1 MKKNFIVKFLIG
13 LFIVCVLCTTILIWT
28 YLKFLPY
35 AISNQKVINYAQQ
48 FIKKEFNVDAV
59 INEPKLVTELSPN
72 IDFKVKEILLT
83 KGEIKLLE
91 LKNFH
96 SAFSLAKVFDKIV
109 KINNLTAEQIYVDVN
124 GIENIIPKRDK
135 PKQKSEWNI
144 DIYDALLGVRNC
156 EFIYYIQPDTK
167 IWVKGEHI
175 GVNNAEKIKRNVY
188 FQLFAEITRDEH
200 IAKIEIKDSKKVYF
214 KDNILHAD
222 NCPIKLNNSNVLINL
237 LAYRDRTFDLE
248 VFSKSFNL
256 NDIIDFLNTQIIE
269 NNVNDTLAYFDD
281 ISGNLN
287 FSIKL
292 SKDDI
297 SGDFILNRLKFKI
310 KNVDNVPVTLTKGN
324 IKLTKDRVVLDGFE
338 GFYDSNSENKIS
350 FKGTVKDYLK
360 SIDTDIEGNAIAR
373 NDFFKNHLSN
383 MIGSSVALNGN
394 AKTKVMFK
402 SKNNIMDIVWL
413 FMLKPG
419 ENIIVG
425 DEPLP
430 FEESLRVMASK
441 MHLENMVLDINSM
454 DYYIAPKG
462 QKLEKPKK
470 NAKRPDPI
478 FSLSSKIDIAHDN
491 YVSFLSFEIPN
502 PLPSEIL
509 NVVLKQ
515 NLFKRGK
522 IGGKLT
528 IENSGKYPVL
538 NGKMVM
544 DRVLIPSQRTFIKEA
559 ALDAKGSDVSISAK
573 GGYKRSKFDFNANI
587 LNELKYPIVVKDTN
601 LTLESLDVYKLL
613 NDSATDNSNTDNST
627 IVTDSGSVKVEDAG
641 SGFDIKN
648 LIIEKCKLHLGE
660 GTYKEIKF
668 ANLDADLTLDE
679 NSQLEVKS
687 NRFDFAG
694 GESSLRVNCDFKN
707 KQYGVKLGVLNVD
720 SDIIA
725 KALLDL
731 EREITGKASGFI
743 SINTDDTLKLNGS
756 IKFKIEN
763 GTIEKIGLV
772 EYILKFAA
780 LFRNP
785 LTMISP
791 AIFSDV
797 INIPEGKFDKIT
809 GSLELKNNVVNRIK
823 IKSYS
828 PQLSTYI
835 AGRYDLENKD
845 ASLRIY
851 TRFSSSKKGFAGF
864 IRNISLNALA
874 NRIPLSSRN
883 DANYYAVELE
893 ELPQIDVDE
902 KDSQIFLTK
911 VEGDVEHNN
920 YISSLKKI
928 K

>member
-1 MKKNFIVKFLIG
+1 M
-13 LFIVCVLCTTILIWT
+13 
-28 YLKFLPY
+28 
-35 AISNQKVINYAQQ
+35 
-48 FIKKEFNVDAV
+48 
-59 INEPKLVTELSPN
+59 
-72 IDFKVKEILLT
+72 
-83 KGEIKLLE
+83 
-91 LKNFH
+91 
-96 SAFSLAKVFDKIV
+96 
-109 KINNLTAEQIYVDVN
+109 
-124 GIENIIPKRDK
+124 
-135 PKQKSEWNI
+135 
-144 DIYDALLGVRNC
+144 
-156 EFIYYIQPDTK
+156 
-167 IWVKGEHI
+167 
-175 GVNNAEKIKRNVY
+175 
-188 FQLFAEITRDEH
+188 
-200 IAKIEIKDSKKVYF
+200 
-214 KDNILHAD
+214 
-222 NCPIKLNNSNVLINL
+222 
-237 LAYRDRTFDLE
+237 
-248 VFSKSFNL
+248 
-256 NDIIDFLNTQIIE
+256 
-269 NNVNDTLAYFDD
+269 
-281 ISGNLN
+281 
-287 FSIKL
+287 
-292 SKDDI
+292 
-297 SGDFILNRLKFKI
+297 
-310 KNVDNVPVTLTKGN
+310 
-324 IKLTKDRVVLDGFE
+324 
-338 GFYDSNSENKIS
+338 
-350 FKGTVKDYLK
+350 
-360 SIDTDIEGNAIAR
+360 
-373 NDFFKNHLSN
+373 
-383 MIGSSVALNGN
+383 
-394 AKTKVMFK
+394 
-402 SKNNIMDIVWL
+402 
-413 FMLKPG
+413 
-419 ENIIVG
+419 
-425 DEPLP
+425 
-430 FEESLRVMASK
+430 
-441 MHLENMVLDINSM
+441 
-454 DYYIAPKG
+454 
-462 QKLEKPKK
+462 
-470 NAKRPDPI
+470 
-478 FSLSSKIDIAHDN
+478 
-491 YVSFLSFEIPN
+491 
-502 PLPSEIL
+502 
-509 NVVLKQ
+509 
-515 NLFKRGK
+515 
-522 IGGKLT
+522 
-528 IENSGKYPVL
+528 
-538 NGKMVM
+538 
-544 DRVLIPSQRTFIKEA
+544 
-559 ALDAKGSDVSISAK
+559 
-573 GGYKRSKFDFNANI
+573 
-587 LNELKYPIVVKDTN
+587 
-601 LTLESLDVYKLL
+601 
-613 NDSATDNSNTDNST
+613 
-627 IVTDSGSVKVEDAG
+627 TDSGSVKVEDAG

-694 GESSLRVNCDFKN
+694 GESSLRVNCDLKN